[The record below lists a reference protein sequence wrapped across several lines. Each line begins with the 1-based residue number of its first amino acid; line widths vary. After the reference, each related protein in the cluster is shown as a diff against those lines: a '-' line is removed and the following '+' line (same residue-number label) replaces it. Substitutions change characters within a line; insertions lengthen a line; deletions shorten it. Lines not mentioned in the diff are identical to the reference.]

1 MRRGRWSGGFE
12 INKRGIERFTR
23 ELQKEFD
30 KHPIRVDVGTGP
42 PELPD
47 ISHGATVTYNG
58 PVIFGSA
65 DGAQLAWN
73 NGAVCQSRT
82 GESQQIAEGFE
93 ALANVVAEILRQLPA
108 TGLDNKDQALA
119 ARPATRYLSSS
130 PSRVRNPARSSVPP
144 PRSGESWCH
153 LPSQRR
159 PESRKLSQTWQKAA
173 IEHLSTLIS

>member
-1 MRRGRWSGGFE
+1 MAGHGFE

-30 KHPIRVDVGTGP
+30 KHSIRVDVRTGLP
-42 PELPD
+42 ALPD

-58 PVIFGSA
+58 PVIFGNA

-73 NGAVCQSRT
+73 NGAVSQSQT
-82 GESQQIAEGFE
+82 GESQRIAEGFE

-108 TGLDNKDQALA
+108 TGLDDEDQALA
-119 ARPATRYLSSS
+119 AEAGNEILVQLTQPSPEPGKIKRAAATLRGAL
-130 PSRVRNPARSSVPP
+130 VPLAIAAET
-144 PRSGESWCH
+144 GVAQAVTEWA
-153 LPSQRR
+153 
-159 PESRKLSQTWQKAA
+159 KAA

>member
-1 MRRGRWSGGFE
+1 MVGRGFE

-23 ELQKEFD
+23 ELQREFD
-30 KHPIRVDVGTGP
+30 KHPIRVDVRTGL

-47 ISHGATVTYNG
+47 MSYGATVTYNG

-73 NGAVCQSRT
+73 NGVVCQSRT

-93 ALANVVAEILRQLPA
+93 ALANLVAEILRQLPA
-108 TGLDNKDQALA
+108 TGLDNE
-119 ARPATRYLSSS
+119 RPGS
-130 PSRVRNPARSSVPP
+130 
-144 PRSGESWCH
+144 C
-153 LPSQRR
+153 
-159 PESRKLSQTWQKAA
+159 SRKAGNEILVQLTQPSPEPGKIKRAAATLRGVLVPLAIAAETGVAQAVTDWAKAA